1 MSLNLVSPGVKVR
14 EIDLTLGRIDAVN
27 ELVGAFAGPF
37 QRGPVEVPILIETEK
52 DLLTTFGKPLND
64 SNQYE
69 YWLTASSYLSYGGVL
84 RVVRSDSS
92 QLRNANYPVSS
103 AVNLKIKNQ
112 EDYENGYATATDW
125 IFAAKEPGSWANK
138 LKVCTIDAAA
148 DQRIAIGTFG
158 ITVGSA
164 ITCGIS
170 TSYVTSTGTVE
181 TFNGFVKGIVAAI
194 NAPVGGATI
203 ASNLGSID
211 VKIVSLHDS
220 NTGVSTLVDYS
231 SSSLNRILGGVGQ
244 YLQIFNNVGTATS
257 LEKSRLANSANVGV
271 GSTVITSTNDAIS
284 FIQSNSLAS
293 VGDLIQS
300 LNGAFSARITGIT
313 TTQIIVD
320 TASPVAFAATS
331 LVVRY
336 ARNVTD
342 NTLSKGEGLFTQ
354 SFNTVIDWYDQQTL
368 GISNNVVFWKS
379 IAPKPGT
386 SAYAKERGG
395 KNDELHVVVVDESG
409 SITGVSGNIL
419 EKYTNLSKGVDAKI
433 SPSENIYYKN
443 YLANISNYVFAGTSD
458 SVLGNGFTAINGFV
472 QTSGG
477 SIAAGQNAAGVNFG
491 SSGNK
496 SYSLSNG
503 FDYSSA
509 SGGMSVTLSDI
520 LNSYELFRN
529 PAEYDL
535 NFIVSGPDGGSTIF
549 EAQAKANRLIDIA
562 EARKDCIACISPRRT
577 GVIGVTNTDT
587 QTNNIIAFYDSVS
600 SSSYAVFDSG
610 YKYMFDRFNNEF
622 RYVPLNGD
630 IAGLMARTSINN
642 FAWFSPAGASRG
654 VINNAI
660 KLAYNPSQSQRD
672 LLYPKRINPVI
683 FSPGAGIILFGDKTG
698 LAVASAFDRINVR
711 RLFLTVEDTISRA
724 ARAQLF
730 EFNDVITRSNF
741 TNIIEPYL
749 RDVKAKRGITDF
761 LVVCDESNNT
771 PDVIDANQFRADI
784 FIKPA
789 RSINFIGLTFVA
801 NRTGISFEE
810 VVGTV

>member
-1 MSLNLVSPGVKVR
+1 MSLNLVSPGIKVR
-14 EIDLTLGRIDAVN
+14 EIDLTVGRIDAVN
-27 ELVGAFAGPF
+27 EQIGAFVGPF
-37 QRGPVEVPILIETEK
+37 QKGPVDVPVLVETEK
-52 DLLTTFGKPLND
+52 DLLNTFGKPLNND
-64 SNQYE
+64 NQYE
-69 YWLTASSYLSYGGVL
+69 YWLSASSYLSYGGVL

-92 QLRNANYPVSS
+92 LLKNAHYPVSS
-103 AVNLKIKNQ
+103 PVSLKIKNQ
-112 EDYENGYATATDW
+112 EDYTNNYSSATDW
-125 IFAAKEPGSWANK
+125 IFAAKDPGSWANGI
-138 LKVCTIDAAA
+138 KVCTIDAEA

-158 ITVGSA
+158 ISAGYA
-164 ITCGIS
+164 ITCGFTTDYA
-170 TSYVTSTGTVE
+170 TSSGTVSV
-181 TFNGFVKGIVAAI
+181 FSGFVKGIVSKV
-194 NAPVGGATI
+194 NE
-203 ASNLGSID
+203 GSID
-211 VKIVSLHDS
+211 VKIVSLHNSD
-220 NTGVSTLVDYS
+220 TGLSTEVSYTS
-231 SSSLNRILGGVGQ
+231 SGLNRILGGANQ
-244 YLQIFNNVGTATS
+244 YWQVFNNVGTATS
-257 LEKSRLANSANVGV
+257 LEKIRLSNSANVGV
-271 GSTVITSTNDAIS
+271 GSTVITSLNADIAV
-284 FIQSNSLAS
+284 IQSNSLAS
-293 VGDLIQS
+293 VGDLIQT
-300 LNGAFSARITGIT
+300 LNGALTARITGIT
-313 TTQIIVD
+313 TTEILID
-320 TASPVAFAATS
+320 TASPVSFAATT

-336 ARNVTD
+336 AKNVVDGTT
-342 NTLSKGEGLFTQ
+342 NKGEGLYTK
-354 SFNTVIDWYDQQTL
+354 SYNTVVDWYEQQTL
-368 GISNNVVFWKS
+368 NLTNNVIYWKS

-386 SAYAKERGG
+386 SQYCAERGG
-395 KNDELHVVVVDESG
+395 KNDEIHVVVVDDAG
-409 SITGVSGNIL
+409 SVTGVSGNIL

-443 YLANISNYVFAGTSD
+443 YLANVSSYVFAGTSD
-458 SVLGNGFTAINGFV
+458 SLSGNSFTSIAGYV

-477 SIAAGQNAAGVNFG
+477 TIAWGQNCSGVNFG

-496 SYSLSNG
+496 SYSLAHG
-503 FDYSSA
+503 YDYSSA
-509 SGGMSVTLSDI
+509 TGGMSLSLSDV
-520 LNSYELFRN
+520 LNSYEIFRN
-529 PAEYDL
+529 PAEYDV
-535 NFIVSGPDGGSTIF
+535 NFLIAGPDGGSTVF

-562 EARKDCIACISPRRT
+562 EARKDCIACISPRRS
-577 GVIGVTNTDT
+577 GIIGVSNSDT
-587 QTNNIIAFYDSVS
+587 QTTNIINFFDSVT

-622 RYVPLNGD
+622 RYVPLNAD

-642 FAWFSPAGASRG
+642 YAWFSPAGAARG

-698 LAVASAFDRINVR
+698 LAQASAFDRINVR

-724 ARAQLF
+724 AKAQLF

-741 TNIIEPYL
+741 VNIVEPYL
-749 RDVKAKRGITDF
+749 RDVKSKRGITDF